1 MALVMTRLTGVLP
14 LYSLPRPA
22 EQPDTLPGPEPS
34 SARTEFYHR
43 FFWQE
48 KRMVIGSGEGDRH

>member
-1 MALVMTRLTGVLP
+1 MTKLTRVLP
-14 LYSLPRPA
+14 LCSFSHPA

-34 SARTEFYHR
+34 PACTEFYHH

-48 KRMVIGSGEGDRH
+48 KRVVIASGEGDRH

>member
-1 MALVMTRLTGVLP
+1 MTRLTGVLP

>member
-1 MALVMTRLTGVLP
+1 MTKLTRVLP
-14 LYSLPRPA
+14 LCSFPHPA

-34 SARTEFYHR
+34 PACTEFYHH

-48 KRMVIGSGEGDRH
+48 KRVVIGSGEGDRH